1 LQEATV
7 FSGLGRSRKVGVG
20 SFLNRLSRFSAM
32 ITALLR
38 AGCSSSP
45 AASPAAAVGPQ
56 KQPQKQRPE
65 GGTFRG
71 FDDDLEPQWRAFQQ
85 CMPPAATLLQTP
97 LHLCSNLAPA
107 GAGSQSITDALA
119 ALQTAVLGRGSP
131 SKHHN
136 HFIRYPDL
144 VRLNKGQPPPCVV
157 VPIRDPV
164 DRLASG
170 MRFDVETC
178 RCGKCARHTPLH
190 QLTDGQPLSG
200 LPARIFNSSSRG
212 HAMAMTALRVSK
224 NNPRRLYGRFSVPVH
239 PGNNFL
245 INQLDYL
252 RGLDC
257 NATRLYYV
265 CTERLSADW
274 GALLRSSSYNASTI
288 KASDIKTHAH
298 QRGNASD
305 GELTAMASP
314 DPVAE
319 VQIRK
324 LYHDDVALHRMVC
337 GGGRKT
343 YREFTGAYA
352 R

>member
-1 LQEATV
+1 M
-7 FSGLGRSRKVGVG
+7 GLCF
-20 SFLNRLSRFSAM
+20 FLIS
-32 ITALLR
+32 
-38 AGCSSSP
+38 SSSP

-56 KQPQKQRPE
+56 KQPQKQPPE
-65 GGTFRG
+65 RHTFRG
-71 FDDDLEPQWRAFQQ
+71 FDDDLDLEPQWRAFQQ
-85 CMPPAATLLQTP
+85 CMPPAATLLQPP

-131 SKHHN
+131 STHHN

-170 MRFDVETC
+170 IRFDVKTC
-178 RCGKCARHTPLH
+178 RAGKCPMHTPLH
-190 QLTDGQPLSG
+190 QLTDGQPLSA

-212 HAMAMTALRVSK
+212 HAVAMTALRVSK
-224 NNPRRLYGRFSVPVH
+224 NNPRRLNGRFSVPAH
-239 PGNNFL
+239 PGNLFL

-257 NATRLYYV
+257 SATQLYYV

-274 GALLRSSSYNASTI
+274 SALLRASSYNASTI
-288 KASDIKTHAH
+288 IESDIKTHAH
-298 QRGNASD
+298 QRSNASD
-305 GELTAMASP
+305 GELTAMASL

-324 LYHDDVALHRMVC
+324 LYRDDVALHRMVC
-337 GGGRKT
+337 GGASQK
-343 YREFTGAYA
+343 YREYSRAYA